1 MCRTG
6 SSGPS
11 STSLH
16 MPFGHWQTLWGLSA
30 APPTSSGCSTTTFWA
45 FPRLLH
51 SPAYRGAACCGAAHP
66 LRPRQPQPWEWGNCE
81 GNSELSPS
89 DSLVLSAGGWLGA
102 GPPPVLDW
110 DEGPL
115 PQLSVSPPN
124 RAWLAVFR
132 HCCVWRHLLLT
143 GWGRW
148 AASELS
154 VCGGRGAIGTPSR
167 RSVGVGRQ
175 VPAGGEWGVIRR
187 EGAGIPKAPSL
198 GEAHDAGS
206 W

>member
-1 MCRTG
+1 MQGWKLWTLFHKPSHALWTLADPVG
-6 SSGPS
+6 SVCG
-11 STSLH
+11 STNLLGVQH
-16 MPFGHWQTLWGLSA
+16 TTL
-30 APPTSSGCSTTTFWA
+30 WA
-45 FPRLLH
+45 FPRELH
-51 SPAYRGAACCGAAHP
+51 SPASRGAACYGAAHP
-66 LRPRQPQPWEWGNCE
+66 LRPRQPEPQEWGHCE

-89 DSLVLSAGGWLGA
+89 DSLVLSPGGWTTTCPRLG
-102 GPPPVLDW
+102 P
-110 DEGPL
+110 PL
-115 PQLSVSPPN
+115 PQLSVSPPH

-132 HCCVWRHLLLT
+132 HCCVWRHLLLM

-167 RSVGVGRQ
+167 QSVGVGRQ

-187 EGAGIPKAPSL
+187 EGAGIAKSPSL